1 MTFVSIDVRKGDM
14 EGLLSSI
21 KTLQRH
27 IPFALKESINSWLVQ
42 TNRHMKDKVDSYLE
56 GGAEK
61 FTKSGFRFN
70 KVKNKRRLYG
80 DLHLSLRFK
89 KSYLDRYYLK
99 NIVFGG
105 EVVPPRP
112 DRKKL
117 MQPIPGR
124 VTLSKKTGNLTKG
137 KYASLRKQANYFY
150 GIPAGGPQ
158 TENRRGLWKVKK
170 HGRKGPRGGKK
181 KKMEMVIALGKES
194 RMTPPLF
201 PAPKIAARRYKRHF
215 PIHFVREFRKAA
227 SKSWG

>member
-105 EVVPPRP
+105 KVVPPRP

-137 KYASLRKQANYFY
+137 KYASLRKQANYF
-150 GIPAGGPQ
+150 
-158 TENRRGLWKVKK
+158 
-170 HGRKGPRGGKK
+170 
-181 KKMEMVIALGKES
+181 
-194 RMTPPLF
+194 
-201 PAPKIAARRYKRHF
+201 
-215 PIHFVREFRKAA
+215 
-227 SKSWG
+227 